1 MATEEQEKTRAQR
14 IWGLEQEGYSKKEI
28 SDIIGVDES
37 TIYRE
42 KRKPDYIE
50 ILVANRS
57 AYLAGI
63 KRMEESGQATI
74 EAEAVKERGRMER
87 SGSKLLAQVAMKQ
100 METEQL
106 TPEEETAKWHRDMKT
121 KEHQFNVVLKIQ
133 QWQWKRL
140 ELEMKGEPYDHIDK
154 NWTPSPSLHQ
164 DVPNHR

>member
-87 SGSKLLAQVAMKQ
+87 SGSKVLAQVAMKQ
-100 METEQL
+100 METEHL
-106 TPEEETAKWHRDMKT
+106 TPEQKAEKITEERKR
-121 KEHQFNVVLKIQ
+121 KEFLMRKVIMLQP
-133 QWQWKRL
+133 WQERRL
-140 ELEMKGEPYDHIDK
+140 ELHFNGKPYEHIKKD
-154 NWTPSPSLHQ
+154 WVPPSSPSTI
-164 DVPNHR
+164 